1 MTTEEIEEQ
10 LKPCRYCGNEH
21 PQVFHQDYNGDNYDN
36 SSTKNNILLSIYI
49 CNISYNG

>member
-1 MTTEEIEEQ
+1 MKLYKKYT
-10 LKPCRYCGNEH
+10 LVHN
-21 PQVFHQDYNGDNYDN
+21 YNGDNYDN